1 MEANISAET
10 AQNLESA
17 LHPHD
22 LVPTTIRSEAAGLHL
37 NLGELWRYRELLYFL
52 TQRDIKVRYKQT
64 LLGVAWVLIQP
75 LGTMLI
81 FTLVFTRFV
90 RVDTG
95 GMTYPLFALS
105 GLVLWLFF
113 ANAISNSAG
122 SLVLNSHLITK
133 VYLPRMYLPAATIGT
148 GLVDLGISLLILFA
162 VAPFSGARLTLN
174 LLMLP
179 VFLLMIAV
187 FALALGLLLSATTVK
202 YRDVRQALPFLIQI
216 WMFASPVIYPTS
228 IVPAKWKWLLLIN
241 PIAAIL
247 EGFRAALTGLA
258 FDWIHLGIAAAII
271 LAILTTSLYFFR
283 RVEDRFADFI

>member
-1 MEANISAET
+1 MDVSISADT
-10 AQNLESA
+10 AQNLES
-17 LHPHD
+17 LPPHD
-22 LVPTTIRSEAAGLHL
+22 LVPTLIRSEATGLHL

-52 TQRDIKVRYKQT
+52 TLRDIKVRYKQT

-95 GMTYPLFALS
+95 GMSYPLFALS

-113 ANAISNSAG
+113 TNAITNSAN

-148 GLVDLGISLLILFA
+148 GFVDLAISLTVLFVMA
-162 VAPFSGARLTLN
+162 FFFGGRLTAS

-179 VFLLMIAV
+179 VFVLMIVV
-187 FALALGLLLSATTVK
+187 FALALGLLFAPVTVRF
-202 YRDVRQALPFLIQI
+202 RDVRQALPFLIQI
-216 WMFASPVIYPTS
+216 WMFASPVIYPIS
-228 IVPAKWKWLLLIN
+228 IVPAKWQWLLLIN
-241 PIAAIL
+241 PIAPIL
-247 EGFRAALTGLA
+247 EGFRASLTGRP
-258 FDWIHLGIAAAII
+258 FDWPHLGIAAAIV
-271 LAILTTSLYFFR
+271 LATLIASLYLFR
-283 RVEDRFADFI
+283 RAEDNFADVI

>member
-1 MEANISAET
+1 MDSNISADNAT
-10 AQNLESA
+10 HLQNA
-17 LHPHD
+17 PDHA
-22 LVPTTIRSEAAGLHL
+22 LVPTLIRSEATGTQL

-95 GMTYPLFALS
+95 GMSYPLFALS

-113 ANAISNSAG
+113 TNAITNSAH

-148 GLVDLGISLLILFA
+148 GLVDLAISLTVLFVMA
-162 VAPFSGARLTLN
+162 VFSGGRLTTHAV
-174 LLMLP
+174 MLP
-179 VFLLMIAV
+179 VLVLMMVA
-187 FALALGLLLSATTVK
+187 FALGLGLLFAALTVK

-216 WMFASPVIYPTS
+216 WMFASPVIYPIS
-228 IVPAKWKWLLLIN
+228 IVPPKWQWLFLIN
-241 PIAAIL
+241 PIAPIL
-247 EGFRAALTGLA
+247 EGFRAALTGRA
-258 FDWIHLGIAAAII
+258 FDCMHLSFAAAII
-271 LAILTTSLYFFR
+271 LVTLIASLYLFR
-283 RVEDRFADFI
+283 RAEDNFADVI